1 MATKQTEASRK
12 YQNKVG
18 LISLNDTPFL
28 EGRST
33 IISSSNKPLYIQY
46 VVTRFPFFV
55 HVHNYNII
63 WQLLPTVFSW

>member
-28 EGRST
+28 EGR
-33 IISSSNKPLYIQY
+33 
-46 VVTRFPFFV
+46 
-55 HVHNYNII
+55 
-63 WQLLPTVFSW
+63 

>member
-28 EGRST
+28 EGD
-33 IISSSNKPLYIQY
+33 
-46 VVTRFPFFV
+46 RFKFCV
-55 HVHNYNII
+55 NVKN
-63 WQLLPTVFSW
+63 

>member
-33 IISSSNKPLYIQY
+33 KNLLHADFIRYKPHAFIEFYCGRVQAPYI
-46 VVTRFPFFV
+46 
-55 HVHNYNII
+55 
-63 WQLLPTVFSW
+63 